1 MTPPT
6 NNPLAPSTTPPEDG
20 RQSEAALDI
29 NRGATRLLRAHDF
42 ACLPEFTLPNGRRA
56 DIFAV
61 SGKGAIWI
69 LEIKSSVADFRAD
82 SKWPEYRD
90 FCDRLFFAVAP
101 DFPIEILPEE
111 TGLVLAD
118 RFGAAFERDAPEHA
132 LPAARRKALTLRF
145 GRSAA
150 DRLTMLADPAQSA
163 AIGPGRT

>member
-1 MTPPT
+1 MTLPT
-6 NNPLAPSTTPPEDG
+6 NNPLGPSGIPPEDG

-29 NRGATRLLRAHDF
+29 CRGTTRLLRAHDF
-42 ACLPEFTLPNGRRA
+42 VCLPEFTLPNGRRA

-69 LEIKSSVADFRAD
+69 LEIKSSVADFRTD
-82 SKWPEYRD
+82 SKWPDYRE

-101 DFPIEILPEE
+101 DFPIEILPDE

-118 RFGAAFERDAPEHA
+118 RFAAAFEREAPEHT

-145 GRSAA
+145 GRAAA
-150 DRLTMLADPAQSA
+150 DRLSLLADPAIKVE
-163 AIGPGRT
+163 IGSGRL